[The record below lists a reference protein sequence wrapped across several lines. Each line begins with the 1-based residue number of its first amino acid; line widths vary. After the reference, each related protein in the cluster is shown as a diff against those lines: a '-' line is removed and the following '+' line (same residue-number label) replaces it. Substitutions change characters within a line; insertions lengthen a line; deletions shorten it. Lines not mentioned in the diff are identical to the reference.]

1 MISVSKTLILDTG
14 PLVAYLDASE
24 KHHEW
29 ATAVLAQTY
38 GRIVT
43 CEAVVAEAWHLL
55 RRIPIGRQAVLE
67 LLSQKLLE
75 IDFDLSAE
83 IRTVQQLAVRYKN
96 VPMSLADACLVRMSE
111 IHNAPICTLDSDFKI
126 YRRFTRRQIEV
137 VSPQA

>member
-1 MISVSKTLILDTG
+1 VSKILILDTG
-14 PLVAYLDASE
+14 PLVAFIDASE
-24 KHHEW
+24 RNHEW
-29 ATAVLAQTY
+29 ATGVMAETY

-43 CEAVVAEAWHLL
+43 CEAVIAEAWHLL
-55 RRIPIGRQAVLE
+55 RRIPIARQAVLD

-75 IDFDLSAE
+75 IDFDLAAE

-111 IHNAPICTLDSDFKI
+111 IHNAPICTLDSDFRI

-137 VSPQA
+137 IVPES